1 VAIGKIFSGISEL
14 QARLK
19 TPKDKVKYTNM
30 TDNKA
35 ITYSLLAHIR
45 NSGTLLKGPVDP
57 FVPLIKRSLY
67 KLNSRGILSGKSI
80 KEIHDI
86 SIELYNIDFPLPVL
100 KTILQQIAGEV
111 NINGEQNFQ
120 LFQDGAFALK
130 NFYFEDFEEQIQ
142 TSKREVEIIEKLY
155 VDFLKINKIEQK
167 EKTTI
172 FDFIDKNKASISKYL
187 ANHTLV
193 NGHDYTIEAQFVDFF
208 KKIPDV
214 FDIVRNI
221 YLGSIISS
229 YLEYK
234 TENLTQQVELVFDTN
249 FIISLLDLNTPEST
263 HTCSKLLDVCKNLG
277 YTFTVLI
284 DTIEETKYLIGKKA
298 EHYSNTI
305 LSKRINPEDIYNACE
320 RRKLNQNDLE
330 RIVDNLE
337 STLNSKDI
345 IILQNTEKYKN
356 LAKFSSEYKSYQK
369 YRSSNF
375 AALHDATALYYVR
388 EKRKNKK
395 IKEFEKANCWF
406 VNNSIAHDIE
416 VQNDNHQNNND
427 FQSETIRAD
436 ELLNILWLA
445 NPSLSK
451 TIDSNELAEIGL
463 SSIVA
468 CTLNSSLP
476 KASIIREL
484 DENIQKYRGEIITDK
499 DILLI
504 SSRISHRQLKNIGEL
519 NTLADKDEKQFANRI
534 KEEAKKQEAEEN
546 ERIKNLE
553 FLFQKFEKQISSL
566 DKARQELKDKK
577 NELDSEIK
585 QTNVSTITK
594 DQQISELQSKINRI
608 EAQQQRDKKKLLE
621 KAVKKYVD
629 DQVIKWQ
636 QITNYELIGWLVAT
650 VLCVVALLWK
660 YDWNFGSA
668 ILKLNGINSDVLVG
682 NIFVVLG
689 FIFSTITV
697 KKWYDKNHNYSNI
710 ENYKK
715 NIEIPDNLKHD

>member
-1 VAIGKIFSGISEL
+1 
-14 QARLK
+14 
-19 TPKDKVKYTNM
+19 M
-30 TDNKA
+30 TENKA
-35 ITYSLLAHIR
+35 ITYSLLAHVR
-45 NSGTLLKGPVDP
+45 NSGTLIKGPVDA

-67 KLNSRGILSGKSI
+67 KLNSKGILSGKSI

-86 SIELYNIDFPLPVL
+86 STELYSIDFPLPVL
-100 KTILQQIAGEV
+100 KTILQQIASEV
-111 NINGEQNFQ
+111 NIDGQQNFQ
-120 LFQDGAFALK
+120 LFQDGAFSLK
-130 NFYFEDFEEQIQ
+130 NFYFEEFEERIQ
-142 TSKREVEIIEKLY
+142 TSKREVESIEKLY
-155 VDFLKINKIEQK
+155 IDFLKINKIEQNG
-167 EKTTI
+167 KTTI

-187 ANHTLV
+187 ANNTPT

-234 TENLTQQVELVFDTN
+234 TENITQQVELVFDTN

-263 HTCSKLLDVCKNLG
+263 HTCNKLVEVCKNLG
-277 YTFTVLI
+277 YTFTVLNE
-284 DTIEETKYLIGKKA
+284 TIEETKYLIGKKA
-298 EHYSNTI
+298 ENYSSTI
-305 LSKRINPEDIYNACE
+305 LSIRINPEDIYNACE
-320 RRKLNQNDLE
+320 RRKLNRNDLE
-330 RIVDNLE
+330 KIVDNLE
-337 STLNSKDI
+337 STLNLMGI
-345 IILQNTEKYKN
+345 YILPNTDKYKN
-356 LAKFSSEYKSYQK
+356 IAKFSSEYKSYLK

-395 IKEFEKANCWF
+395 IKKFEKANCWF

-416 VQNDNHQNNND
+416 EQKDNTQNND
-427 FQSETIRAD
+427 EFQSETIRAD

-445 NPSLSK
+445 TPSLSK
-451 TIDSNELAEIGL
+451 AMDSNELAEIGL

-468 CTLNSSLP
+468 YTLNSSLP

-484 DENIQKYRGEIITDK
+484 DENIQKYRGETITDK

-519 NTLADKDEKQFANRI
+519 NSLATKDEKEFANRI

-546 ERIKNLE
+546 ERIKNLDS
-553 FLFQKFEKQISSL
+553 LFQKFEKQIASL

-577 NELDSEIK
+577 KELDTEIK
-585 QTNVSTITK
+585 QTTESTINK
-594 DQQISELQSKINRI
+594 DQQISELQNKINRI
-608 EAQQQRDKKKLLE
+608 EDQQKRDRKKQLE
-621 KAVKKYVD
+621 KEVEKYVD
-629 DQVIKWQ
+629 DKVVKWQ
-636 QITNYELIGWLVAT
+636 QKTNYELVGWLVLT
-650 VLCVVALLWK
+650 ILSVVALLWK
-660 YDWNFGSA
+660 CDWNLGSA
-668 ILKLNGINSDVLVG
+668 ILKYNDIKSNVLVG
-682 NIFVVLG
+682 NILIVLG
-689 FIFSTITV
+689 FIFSTITI

-715 NIEIPDNLKHD
+715 NIKIPDYLKSE